1 MFSNSCFIQEQQTHA
16 FQSEIRRKGAIFQQ
30 NLLLN
35 SVSYVPWE
43 QKNMILNLEESV
55 NFFAIWPGIAPYLCT
70 DCAVKV
76 IKYTIF
82 NFP

>member
-1 MFSNSCFIQEQQTHA
+1 M
-16 FQSEIRRKGAIFQQ
+16 
-30 NLLLN
+30 LN
-35 SVSYVPWE
+35 YVSYVAWE
-43 QKNMILNLEESV
+43 QKNIILNLEELV

-82 NFP
+82 NLP

>member
-1 MFSNSCFIQEQQTHA
+1 
-16 FQSEIRRKGAIFQQ
+16 
-30 NLLLN
+30 
-35 SVSYVPWE
+35 
-43 QKNMILNLEESV
+43 MILNLEESV

-82 NFP
+82 NFPSLKISTTNFNQHTRLQTTAKN